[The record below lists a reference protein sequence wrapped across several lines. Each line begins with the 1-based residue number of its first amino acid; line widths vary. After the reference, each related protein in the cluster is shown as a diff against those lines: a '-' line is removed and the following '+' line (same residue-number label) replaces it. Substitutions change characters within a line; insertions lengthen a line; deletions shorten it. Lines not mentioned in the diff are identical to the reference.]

1 MSQKERF
8 AVSALLESISREDF
22 AIHLYSRQY
31 HRDPF
36 ATVPFSPLYYVLDEV
51 YFLRASPVNLIDLL
65 GIVEVEIEHKRRFT
79 EAASELNPTGEPVS
93 KVQFPEDLFE
103 SIITPEVEAISGMKT
118 ALQIVVT
125 DHVQEQ
131 RAHLI
136 YDYFAKETSGP
147 VSDLFQDIS
156 GQEIAH
162 KRIFERA
169 LKDLQSLKKI
179 KMFCPI
185 CGKVLDLEPEEG
197 YLSGCAFCKSRLILK
212 VEDDDFVLRLRDET

>member
-1 MSQKERF
+1 MNTKTQF
-8 AVSALLESISREDF
+8 AVSVLLESVSREDF

-51 YFLRASPVNLIDLL
+51 YFLKASPINFIDLL

-79 EAASELNPTGEPVS
+79 EAAKELNPTGEPVA

-103 SIITPEVEAISGMKT
+103 TVTMPEVEAISGMKT
-118 ALQIVVT
+118 ATQIVVT

-131 RAHLI
+131 RARLI
-136 YDYFAKETSGP
+136 YDYFAKETSGQ
-147 VSDLFQDIS
+147 VSDLFKDIS
-156 GQEIAH
+156 VQEMAH

-169 LKDLQSLKKI
+169 LKDLQGNKKI
-179 KMFCPI
+179 NMFCPV
-185 CGKVLDLEPEEG
+185 CGKVLNLEPEEG

-212 VEDDDFVLRLRDET
+212 IEDEDFILYLRDEK